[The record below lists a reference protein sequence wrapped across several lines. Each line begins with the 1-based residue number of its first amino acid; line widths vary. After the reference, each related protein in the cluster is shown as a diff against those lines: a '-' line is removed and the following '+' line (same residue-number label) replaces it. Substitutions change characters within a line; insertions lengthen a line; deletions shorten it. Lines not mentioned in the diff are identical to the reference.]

1 MLRKTFLIV
10 LLYFVAV
17 LLAPVIQSYDFEEG
31 MSVQYAKSWLQ
42 DYVYPEYDRSVI
54 HQVDSAET
62 QDVELNIGEEYQ
74 SGDSEVLD
82 SEYSGDFIIEDEPGL
97 FRLVL
102 VQDGKVAGGY
112 TNSDD
117 VSMSNINIANLDR
130 EKVRE
135 TYGEPEEYIQ
145 KGWKRLRVN
154 EEGFEVF
161 DLQEVYVYFF
171 YDLHQEEKVNGML
184 LLDKDQIASVETL
197 YNNPPAE
204 DNSRLNHL
212 IVNASRI
219 EYGLEPLEIDGRASS
234 AALGHS
240 TDMAQND
247 YFEHESPHGATL
259 KDRIEESG
267 ASYRKAGEN
276 IAMGHTSAIFAHH
289 SLLNSPDHR
298 VNVLS
303 PDFTHLGT
311 GTAYGRED
319 VPYYTENYIQK

>member
-1 MLRKTFLIV
+1 MIKKAFIFVLIYIIAI
-10 LLYFVAV
+10 LI
-17 LLAPVIQSYDFEEG
+17 APVIQSYDFKEG
-31 MSVQYAKSWLQ
+31 LNMQYAGKWLENH
-42 DYVYPEYDRSVI
+42 VYPDYDRSVI
-54 HQVDSAET
+54 HEVNST
-62 QDVELNIGEEYQ
+62 QTQTVEISMGENYEA
-74 SGDSEVLD
+74 GDKEVLS
-82 SEYSGDFIIEDEPGL
+82 SEYKGDFVVEDEPGM

-117 VSMSNINIANLDR
+117 VSLSDINIEGLDR

-135 TYGEPEEYIQ
+135 VYGEPEEYIV
-145 KGWKRLRVN
+145 KGLKRLRVN

-161 DLQEVYVYFF
+161 DLKDSYVYFF
-171 YDLHQEEKVNGML
+171 YDLHEADKVNGML
-184 LLDKDQIASVETL
+184 VLDKEQITSIETL

-204 DNSRLNHL
+204 ENSRLNYL
-212 IVNASRI
+212 AVNASRI
-219 EYGLEPLEIDGRASS
+219 EYGLEPLKYDSEASN

-240 TDMAQND
+240 SDMAQND
-247 YFEHESPHGATL
+247 YFEHESPDGGTL
-259 KDRIEESG
+259 KDRIESNDV
-267 ASYRKAGEN
+267 AYRKAGEN

-289 SLLNSPDHR
+289 SLLNSADHR

-311 GTAYGRED
+311 GTAYGGED

>member
-74 SGDSEVLD
+74 SGDSEVLG
-82 SEYSGDFIIEDEPGL
+82 SEYSGDFIIEDDPGL

-117 VSMSNINIANLDR
+117 VSISNINIANLDR

-298 VNVLS
+298 VNILS

>member
-1 MLRKTFLIV
+1 MLKKAFLFV
-10 LLYFVAV
+10 LLYLIAV
-17 LLAPVIQSYDFEEG
+17 LLAPAIQSYDFEEG
-31 MSVQYAKSWLQ
+31 MNARYAKSWLENH
-42 DYVYPEYDRSVI
+42 VYPEYDRSVI
-54 HQVDSAET
+54 HQVNSTQT
-62 QDVELNIGEEYQ
+62 QDVELDMGEEYQ
-74 SGDSEVLD
+74 SGDNEVLD
-82 SEYSGDFIIEDEPGL
+82 SEYSGDFIVEDEPGL

-117 VSMSNINIANLDR
+117 VSISNINIEDLDR

-161 DLQEVYVYFF
+161 DLKESYVYFF
-171 YDLHQEEKVNGML
+171 YDLHQEDKVNGML
-184 LLDKDQIASVETL
+184 LLDKDQVASIETL

-204 DNSRLNHL
+204 ANSRLNHL
-212 IVNASRI
+212 VVNASRI
-219 EYGLEPLEIDGRASS
+219 EYGLEPLEVDESASS

-247 YFEHESPHGATL
+247 YFEHESPQGVTL

-267 ASYRKAGEN
+267 VRYQKAGEN
-276 IAMGHTSAIFAHH
+276 IAMGHTSVIFAHH

>member
-74 SGDSEVLD
+74 SGDSEVLG

-117 VSMSNINIANLDR
+117 VSISNINIANLDR

-298 VNVLS
+298 VNILS

>member
-42 DYVYPEYDRSVI
+42 DYVYPGYDRSVI

-74 SGDSEVLD
+74 SGDSEVLG
-82 SEYSGDFIIEDEPGL
+82 SEYSGDFIIEDDPGL

-117 VSMSNINIANLDR
+117 VSISNINIANLDR

>member
-74 SGDSEVLD
+74 SGDSEVLG

-117 VSMSNINIANLDR
+117 VSISNINIANLDR

>member
-117 VSMSNINIANLDR
+117 VSISNINIANLDR

-161 DLQEVYVYFF
+161 DLQEVRS
-171 YDLHQEEKVNGML
+171 EERRVGKECR
-184 LLDKDQIASVETL
+184 D
-197 YNNPPAE
+197 
-204 DNSRLNHL
+204 RW
-212 IVNASRI
+212 
-219 EYGLEPLEIDGRASS
+219 GR
-234 AALGHS
+234 
-240 TDMAQND
+240 D
-247 YFEHESPHGATL
+247 E
-259 KDRIEESG
+259 
-267 ASYRKAGEN
+267 
-276 IAMGHTSAIFAHH
+276 
-289 SLLNSPDHR
+289 
-298 VNVLS
+298 
-303 PDFTHLGT
+303 
-311 GTAYGRED
+311 
-319 VPYYTENYIQK
+319 